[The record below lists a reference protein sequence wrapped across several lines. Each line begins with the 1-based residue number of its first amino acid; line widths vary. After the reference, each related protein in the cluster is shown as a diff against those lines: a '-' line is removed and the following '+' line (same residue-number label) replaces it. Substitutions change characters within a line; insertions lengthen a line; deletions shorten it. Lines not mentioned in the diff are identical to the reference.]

1 MALRFLAATTA
12 ILVTVVTGA
21 QAGGASKSGG
31 AQALLCY
38 TKVNVPDRFEMTKKL
53 VTPARQMWVQRK
65 DQLQLVEV
73 PAIYEEV
80 RTLAERAHVVLRETP
95 CITG

>member
-1 MALRFLAATTA
+1 GRAA
-12 ILVTVVTGA
+12 
-21 QAGGASKSGG
+21 QGG
-31 AQALLCY
+31 AQAVLCY
-38 TKVNVPDRFEMTKKL
+38 VKVDVPDRFVMTKKL

-80 RTLAERAHVVLRETP
+80 RTLAERAHTLLREAP
-95 CITG
+95 CATG